1 MGSGYLIKTQPGDGS
16 CLFHSMSYGLNDGT
30 SGHSLRREICK
41 YIESHPDEIIAGN
54 PLKEWIKWD
63 SNCDVR
69 SYSRRM
75 SDGAWGGGIE
85 MAIFTKI
92 KNVNLHVYERNMISC
107 LKRISA
113 FDQHEGA
120 ERKKIVRVIYQ
131 CGDHYDAVVISS
143 HPDERIC
150 KERQKIQ
157 DLERIHEERLREQE
171 RIHEKRFK
179 EMLQE
184 QERLRE
190 DEMNAS
196 KWCICFDELLRIPS
210 SVRGLFR

>member
-1 MGSGYLIKTQPGDGS
+1 MIIITILTTTTTTTTTTTDAKKNFYKNFGGKSKLPGATLRSGYSIKRQPGDGS

-30 SGHSLRREICK
+30 SGPSLRREICK

-75 SDGAWGGGIE
+75 SGGAWGGGIE

-92 KNVNLHVYERNMISC
+92 KNVNLHVYERNMISG

-113 FDQHEGA
+113 FDQPEGA
-120 ERKKIVRVIYQ
+120 DRKKIVRVIYQ
-131 CGDHYDAVVISS
+131 GGVHYDAVVI
-143 HPDERIC
+143 
-150 KERQKIQ
+150 
-157 DLERIHEERLREQE
+157 
-171 RIHEKRFK
+171 
-179 EMLQE
+179 
-184 QERLRE
+184 
-190 DEMNAS
+190 
-196 KWCICFDELLRIPS
+196 
-210 SVRGLFR
+210 